1 MDYIH
6 SRLTVWDVLYAEDT
20 YRKELEPA
28 YTSSLI
34 LCCLHQKPP
43 SFTWRCPL
51 WSFLSHHSLH
61 WGTVLFISRA
71 GAVFVSEVS
80 AVCCFDFPREEWKCL
95 DSTQRDLYGEV
106 MSGKLTWGQ
115 LVRTSVPCILWPKF
129 LKNICLLYVYE
140 CLAYTC
146 LCVHACSAC
155 GGQKRM
161 SGPLEQMV
169 VNHQVGVEN

>member
-115 LVRTSVPCILWPKF
+115 LTWLLDVWIRTYLQNSTLRNQNDLSGKWVTGLKTAPKTNTNSGRY
-129 LKNICLLYVYE
+129 LEVKDRLEKEEEN
-140 CLAYTC
+140 
-146 LCVHACSAC
+146 
-155 GGQKRM
+155 QK
-161 SGPLEQMV
+161 
-169 VNHQVGVEN
+169 